1 MNNKSLI
8 HSLVAF
14 VALMLIVGCKPGVP
28 SEIIQP
34 DDMED
39 ILYDYQLADAMA
51 QQSSDYAYN
60 QVLYREAVFKKYG
73 ITSAEFDSSMVYYT
87 RHTESLHKIYE
98 NLAERLRN
106 EALSLGASESEV
118 NRYSS
123 ISSKGDTA
131 NVWNGSKSILL
142 MPTAPYN
149 VSSFDIVADSTYHVG
164 DSFLLTFRCNYIFQ
178 EGMRDGVALLAVRY
192 ANDSVATRVT
202 HMPSSND
209 YTIRID
215 NTINQGIKE
224 VKGYFYLGPGSSDDA
239 KTTLKLLSV
248 YDIHLVRMR
257 ASTKPNGSENDM
269 DKPAGSDSLNT
280 QNGQLET
287 TQVNTTSEPQK
298 LPEQFKQ
305 NIDQPE
311 AIKMNKPVRMLEPQK
326 MNLQQR

>member
-60 QVLYREAVFKKYG
+60 QVLYREAVLKKYG

-98 NLAERLRN
+98 NLSERLRN
-106 EALSLGASESEV
+106 EALALGASESEV

-123 ISSKGDTA
+123 ISSNGDTA
-131 NVWNGSKSILL
+131 NVWNGNKSILL

-149 VSSFDIVADSTYHVG
+149 EYSFDIVTDTTYRDG

-209 YTIRID
+209 YTLRID

-224 VKGYFYLGPGSSDDA
+224 VKGYFYLGQGSSDDA

-257 ASTKPNGSENDM
+257 VSDKSKDGKTETTKSE
-269 DKPAGSDSLNT
+269 AADSLNV
-280 QNGQLET
+280 QEGSQEISK
-287 TQVNTTSEPQK
+287 VNTASEPQK
-298 LPEQFKQ
+298 LPQQFKQ
-305 NIDQPE
+305 NLEQPE
-311 AIKMNKPVRMLEPQK
+311 AIKMKKPVKMLEPQK
-326 MNLQQR
+326 MTLQQR

>member
-1 MNNKSLI
+1 
-8 HSLVAF
+8 
-14 VALMLIVGCKPGVP
+14 MLIVGCKPGVP

-118 NRYSS
+118 NRYSF

-149 VSSFDIVADSTYHVG
+149 VSS
-164 DSFLLTFRCNYIFQ
+164 C
-178 EGMRDGVALLAVRY
+178 
-192 ANDSVATRVT
+192 
-202 HMPSSND
+202 
-209 YTIRID
+209 
-215 NTINQGIKE
+215 
-224 VKGYFYLGPGSSDDA
+224 
-239 KTTLKLLSV
+239 
-248 YDIHLVRMR
+248 
-257 ASTKPNGSENDM
+257 
-269 DKPAGSDSLNT
+269 
-280 QNGQLET
+280 
-287 TQVNTTSEPQK
+287 
-298 LPEQFKQ
+298 
-305 NIDQPE
+305 
-311 AIKMNKPVRMLEPQK
+311 
-326 MNLQQR
+326 

>member
-1 MNNKSLI
+1 
-8 HSLVAF
+8 
-14 VALMLIVGCKPGVP
+14 MLIVGCKPGVP

-106 EALSLGASESEV
+106 EALALGASESEV

-123 ISSKGDTA
+123 ISSNGDTA

-257 ASTKPNGSENDM
+257 ASTKSNGSENDM
-269 DKPAGSDSLNT
+269 DKPAGADTLNS

-287 TQVNTTSEPQK
+287 TQVNITSEPQK
-298 LPEQFKQ
+298 LPQQFK
-305 NIDQPE
+305 
-311 AIKMNKPVRMLEPQK
+311 
-326 MNLQQR
+326 